1 MSEQAGPVCPE
12 CGTARA
18 ADGTPACTCARRAS
32 DAHRAGRTAEAAA
45 AEDFDPV
52 RIRPFVEVGDD
63 GDASDVRD
71 APAAPG
77 DPAAEPADG
86 VGELPSPASLPEVP
100 VTTSA
105 AEPGPHGL
113 GRARRPDGT
122 ARQRRGRRTLLTI
135 GLGAAGGAVLTGC
148 LVGGL
153 FWYDGPDR
161 DDSLSGG
168 VRAGLPDEQAS
179 ETVAPSPATSR
190 AASPTQPA
198 TSATASAEP
207 SATGGPPTPTGTTG
221 PTATASGAT
230 PTATGGGP
238 TPSSSGGQ
246 TPVLRPGDSGPEV
259 VELQLRLRQVGLYG
273 GEADGTYDD
282 EVQSAVRGYQVTR
295 VILGD
300 ESGVYGPRTRAA
312 LESETSEP

>member
-1 MSEQAGPVCPE
+1 VSEQAGPVCPE

-18 ADGTPACTCARRAS
+18 ADGTPACGCARRAS
-32 DAHRAGRTAEAAA
+32 DAHRAVRTAEAAA

-63 GDASDVRD
+63 EPPASEDAQS
-71 APAAPG
+71 
-77 DPAAEPADG
+77 DPADELTGAA
-86 VGELPSPASLPEVP
+86 GELPALQSSPTVLAPTGPDEP
-100 VTTSA
+100 DRDPADSA
-105 AEPGPHGL
+105 
-113 GRARRPDGT
+113 
-122 ARQRRGRRTLLTI
+122 RGRRRRRTLTAA
-135 GLGAAGGAVLTGC
+135 GLGAAGVVVLTGC

-153 FWYDGPDR
+153 FWYDGPER

-179 ETVAPSPATSR
+179 VTGSLSPSTSLS
-190 AASPTQPA
+190 ASPTQPSPSV
-198 TSATASAEP
+198 TVSAGASDTA
-207 SATGGPPTPTGTTG
+207 GPATPTGSTA
-221 PTATASGAT
+221 PTRTASGAA

-246 TPVLRPGDSGPEV
+246 APVLRRGDKGPEV
-259 VELQLRLRQVGLYG
+259 TELQLRLNQVGFYS
-273 GEADGTYDD
+273 GEADGTYDS
-282 EVQSAVRGYQVTR
+282 EVESAVRGYQVTR
-295 VILGD
+295 VVFDD